1 MREDK
6 VTFPGYQPAFE
17 KWAARLGQDTYY
29 ASDPTIAMVAQASR
43 IRQDNN
49 PVRFDMR
56 GQIGVLQTEIGNG
69 ATLKDATE
77 TFMASL
83 VELAPGVGYTVVD

>member
-1 MREDK
+1 
-6 VTFPGYQPAFE
+6 
-17 KWAARLGQDTYY
+17 
-29 ASDPTIAMVAQASR
+29 
-43 IRQDNN
+43 
-49 PVRFDMR
+49 MR